1 MALFPSPGIPLALND
16 SGSMVKTLLAN
27 ARDVVSIPGSEK
39 SPGGGNGNLVQYSC
53 LENPMGKGAW
63 WTRVPGVTKIQT
75 EHSTTGV
82 KILHGWHS
90 VNIKKNK

>member
-39 SPGGGNGNLVQYSC
+39 SPGGGNGNLRQHSC
-53 LENPMGKGAW
+53 LESPMGKGAW
-63 WTRVPGVTKIQT
+63 WTRVHGVTKIQT
-75 EHSTTGV
+75 QLS
-82 KILHGWHS
+82 
-90 VNIKKNK
+90 N